1 VRAAIPPAGLFPG
14 LAPTLAM
21 SREWAM
27 PSADTLSIPPV
38 AAFAAR
44 WLKGAAVVVD
54 PFARDSLVGTLRND
68 LNSDT
73 AAQYHEDAVAFL
85 DRLLADGVSADAAIL
100 DPPYSPR
107 QIAECYDHVG
117 RERKGMEDT
126 QHPRLI
132 SECRNRV
139 ARIVRPGGCVLSFG
153 WNSGGMGTVRGFALR
168 EIVLVA
174 HGGSHNDTICVAEVR
189 AL

>member
-1 VRAAIPPAGLFPG
+1 MRASIPAPGLFPN
-14 LAPTLAM
+14 LEPTLTM
-21 SREWAM
+21 SRVWAM
-27 PSADTLSIPPV
+27 PAADTLSIPPISNFV
-38 AAFAAR
+38 ER
-44 WLKGAAVVVD
+44 WLKGTAVVVD
-54 PFARDSLVGTLRND
+54 PFARDSMVGTIRND
-68 LNSDT
+68 LNPET
-73 AAQYHEDAVAFL
+73 RAQYHEDAVAFL
-85 DRLLADGVSADAAIL
+85 DRLIVEGVTADAAIL

-107 QIAECYDHVG
+107 QIAECYSQVG

-132 SECRNRV
+132 SACRDRV
-139 ARIVRPGGCVLSFG
+139 AQIVRPGGCVLSFG

-189 AL
+189 VA